1 VAPPVP
7 GGGPPARAHR
17 PPARLPQ
24 SAPQPRPQAGLMEIL
39 MKPVVTQP
47 ALPGHVAIIMDG
59 NGRWAERRGL
69 PRLAGH
75 ERGAEAVRRTVKAAR
90 AEGLQVLT
98 LYAFSEQ
105 NWGRPER
112 EVSHLMGLLQGFLE
126 RERQELCDSGVRLRA
141 IGDRERLPA
150 AVRDQLERT
159 ERATAATDSPVL
171 DLCLAIS
178 YGSREDLVRVARQ
191 LATAAQR
198 GAIQPADIDQA
209 RIGAALASGGLPPV
223 DLLIRTSGEQRLSNF
238 FLWEAAYA
246 ELHFTPCL
254 WPDFDAAALRASLDA
269 YGRRDRRFGLVR
281 AAAG

>member
-1 VAPPVP
+1 MAESVMTR
-7 GGGPPARAHR
+7 PA
-17 PPARLPQ
+17 
-24 SAPQPRPQAGLMEIL
+24 SAA
-39 MKPVVTQP
+39 
-47 ALPGHVAIIMDG
+47 HVAIIMDG
-59 NGRWAERRGL
+59 NGRWAEQRGL

-98 LYAFSEQ
+98 LFAFSEQ

-112 EVSHLMGLLQGFLE
+112 EVNHLMGLLQGFLE
-126 RERQELCDSGVRLRA
+126 RERAELCESGVRLRA
-141 IGDRERLPA
+141 IGDRDRLPA
-150 AVRDQLERT
+150 AVRQQLERT
-159 ERATAATDSPVL
+159 ERATAATPRPTL

-178 YGSREDLVRVARQ
+178 YGAREDLVRAARQ
-191 LATAAQR
+191 LATAARR
-198 GAIQPADIDQA
+198 GELEPGDIDEA
-209 RIGAALASGGLPPV
+209 TVGAALASGGLPPV

-254 WPDFDAAALRASLDA
+254 WPDFDRAQLRAALDA
-269 YGRRDRRFGLVR
+269 YCRRDRRFGLVR

>member
-1 VAPPVP
+1 MEVLMNSLLLAANSAQSRSSPSPSP
-7 GGGPPARAHR
+7 SHR
-17 PPARLPQ
+17 GDGEGA
-24 SAPQPRPQAGLMEIL
+24 I
-39 MKPVVTQP
+39 VTSP

-90 AEGLQVLT
+90 AEGVQVLT

-126 RERQELCDSGVRLRA
+126 RERAELCASGVRLRA
-141 IGDRERLPA
+141 IGDRSRLPA
-150 AVRDQLERT
+150 AVRAQLERT
-159 ERATAATDSPVL
+159 ERATAATDRPVL

-178 YGSREDLVRVARQ
+178 YGAREDLVRVARQ
-191 LATAAQR
+191 LATAARDGQLEP
-198 GAIQPADIDQA
+198 GDIDEAQVSS
-209 RIGAALASGGLPPV
+209 ALASGGLPPV

-254 WPDFDAAALRASLDA
+254 WPDFDAAALRASLEA